1 MKTSHTYLHMLY
13 ATSDI
18 HKYYISQIFT
28 CIHMEFINTVH
39 NICND
44 PQQYFD
50 KKGPQEGSKKT
61 APRKTSDCR
70 DK

>member
-1 MKTSHTYLHMLY
+1 
-13 ATSDI
+13 
-18 HKYYISQIFT
+18 
-28 CIHMEFINTVH
+28 MEFINTVH